1 MPRRHTAMNFISTR
15 GNTPPTSIDTALVA
29 GLAPDGGLY
38 VPERIPRIALDR
50 PLPTLADTAQAV
62 LAPYFA
68 ASSLRGRLADVCRQ
82 AFSFDAPLRPLA
94 GDGDYLL
101 ELFHGP
107 TAAFKDYAARFLAEA
122 LSQLRTDD
130 APPVTILR
138 SEEHTSELQSLMRI
152 SYAVFC
158 L

>member
-62 LAPYFA
+62 LAPYFP
-68 ASSLRGRLADVCRQ
+68 ASSLSGRLADVCRQ

-101 ELFHGP
+101 ELVDGP
-107 TAAFKDYAARFLAEA
+107 TAAFKDYAARFLT
-122 LSQLRTDD
+122 Q
-130 APPVTILR
+130 APAQHPT
-138 SEEHTSELQSLMRI
+138 HNTTP
-152 SYAVFC
+152 
-158 L
+158 

>member
-68 ASSLRGRLADVCRQ
+68 ASSLRGRLAAVCRH
-82 AFSFDAPLRPLA
+82 AFSFDAPLRTLP
-94 GDGDYLL
+94 
-101 ELFHGP
+101 
-107 TAAFKDYAARFLAEA
+107 AEA
-122 LSQLRTDD
+122 AHLLRMF
-130 APPVTILR
+130 PGP
-138 SEEHTSELQSLMRI
+138 
-152 SYAVFC
+152 
-158 L
+158 

>member
-1 MPRRHTAMNFISTR
+1 MRISDW
-15 GNTPPTSIDTALVA
+15 SSDVCSSDL
-29 GLAPDGGLY
+29 GLY

-101 ELFHGP
+101 ELFTEIGRGSCR
-107 TAAFKDYAARFLAEA
+107 ARVG
-122 LSQLRTDD
+122 QY
-130 APPVTILR
+130 VK
-138 SEEHTSELQSLMRI
+138 
-152 SYAVFC
+152 V
-158 L
+158 